1 LEYDD
6 VLNKQR
12 ETIYSKRI
20 EILEKSEKGELKE
33 MVLPLLEKYNYSEA
47 DYEKKEKE
55 VGVENMRQIE
65 KVASL
70 RVIDNLWI
78 EHLENMDSLKDSVR
92 LRAYGQRDPLVE
104 YKKEGYKMF
113 KELLENYE
121 RMLIESIMRASIKVE
136 NTPNQMQAVSEN
148 RGNSV
153 PKSEIGRNDPCPCG
167 SGKKYKHCCGK

>member
-1 LEYDD
+1 
-6 VLNKQR
+6 
-12 ETIYSKRI
+12 
-20 EILEKSEKGELKE
+20 
-33 MVLPLLEKYNYSEA
+33 
-47 DYEKKEKE
+47 
-55 VGVENMRQIE
+55 ENMRQIE

-121 RMLIESIMRASIKVE
+121 KMLIESIMRASIKVE
-136 NTPNQMQAVSEN
+136 NAPNQMQTVSEN
-148 RGNSV
+148 RGNNV
-153 PKSEIGRNDPCPCG
+153 LKSEIGRNDPCPCG